1 MPALRPRWPSC
12 AVRRG
17 VSIRSRSLAPRGAAA
32 ATGAVKGAAAAEEVV
47 GVLEGAAAAKGAME
61 AEEVAAS
68 AKAAVEVKESMENA
82 AAVGVVMVREAVVM
96 EAVVREAVVR
106 ETVAGVAAATAM
118 PAVVARQSVVLE
130 PLRSQQPGS
139 GGSCPSTAS
148 ANEPAVSSDE
158 TVISI
163 WKRSVRCSHMS

>member
-32 ATGAVKGAAAAEEVV
+32 ATGAVKGAAAAEEAV

-61 AEEVAAS
+61 AEEVVAS

-82 AAVGVVMVREAVVM
+82 AAVGVVMVREAVVR

-106 ETVAGVAAATAM
+106 EAVVREIVA
-118 PAVVARQSVVLE
+118 AVVAATVGRCRRRRARAWWAHRSSPPRPRCACA
-130 PLRSQQPGS
+130 PLGGTRWRSP
-139 GGSCPSTAS
+139 CCA
-148 ANEPAVSSDE
+148 
-158 TVISI
+158 
-163 WKRSVRCSHMS
+163 C